1 LKSQQ
6 GISFA
11 EFSYQLLQAYDFLTL
26 HERTGCTIQVGGS
39 DQWGN
44 IIAGL
49 ELISRTNEMPTGT
62 AEDQED
68 DKAFGIAADSGVNNI
83 YVTGQTSSNNFP
95 VLNPAQPS
103 SGGSFDGFVA
113 KISNA
118 GAKIY
123 ASYFG
128 GSGDDRATGVAVN
141 STGVYLTG
149 FTSSTN
155 LPTVSPLQLNNGGAF
170 DAFVAKLNPGGNAF
184 LYSTYLGG
192 SANENFVAAVTAE

>member
-68 DKAFGIAADSGVNNI
+68 DKAFGITTPLLTTAI
-83 YVTGQTSSNNFP
+83 
-95 VLNPAQPS
+95 
-103 SGGSFDGFVA
+103 
-113 KISNA
+113 
-118 GAKIY
+118 GAK
-123 ASYFG
+123 FG
-128 GSGDDRATGVAVN
+128 KSA
-141 STGVYLTG
+141 
-149 FTSSTN
+149 
-155 LPTVSPLQLNNGGAF
+155 
-170 DAFVAKLNPGGNAF
+170 GNAIW
-184 LYSTYLGG
+184 L
-192 SANENFVAAVTAE
+192 NEKLTTVYDFYQVSMDRYTSVS